1 MNYTDIINSKFAEPA
16 VIMTYRDGLVR
27 IVDVN
32 EAFISEMWMTFCS
45 IFNRI
50 EINSCA

>member
-32 EAFISEMWMTFCS
+32 EAFISEM
-45 IFNRI
+45 R
-50 EINSCA
+50 NSFALTEKI